1 MAMAVS
7 NNVRVS
13 PIAVAANPPP
23 SIEVLLVG
31 GGGNGTGFSGSPGT
45 AGGGGGIVYNTA
57 FPITT
62 DTTYSSSIG
71 VNGSSTA
78 TSSTFS
84 TYTAGGGGSS
94 SAGLASSGTGATT
107 VLNGRNA
114 GTGNNYASSISGS
127 SVTYAYSGFVTPGSG
142 GSGSTPN
149 PGASPPSLGQSGVLI
164 IAYPSTYDAAVTVTG
179 TYTVSTT
186 ANHILHL
193 VSLIDRDQCPLNL
206 EASFTFDWRLQ
217 QSCVHNL
224 RLHRLLRLLLC
235 RLHFD

>member
-1 MAMAVS
+1 MAVS
-7 NNVRVS
+7 NNVPVS

-31 GGGNGTGFSGSPGT
+31 GGGSGTGFSGSFGT
-45 AGGGGGIVYNTA
+45 TGGGGGIVYNTA

-62 DTTYSSSIG
+62 GTTYSSSIG
-71 VNGSSTA
+71 STA

-107 VLNGRNA
+107 VLNGQNA
-114 GTGNNYASSISGS
+114 GTGNDYTSSISGS
-127 SVTYAYSGFVTPGSG
+127 SVTYAYSGAGTLGSG
-142 GSGSTPN
+142 GFGSRPN
-149 PGASPPSLGQSGVLI
+149 PGASPPTPGQSGVLI

-186 ANHILHL
+186 ARTGYR
-193 VSLIDRDQCPLNL
+193 VYT
-206 EASFTFDWRLQ
+206 FTSGSGSIKW
-217 QSCVHNL
+217 
-224 RLHRLLRLLLC
+224 
-235 RLHFD
+235 

>member
-1 MAMAVS
+1 MSAIMAMAVS
-7 NNVRVS
+7 NNVPVS

-31 GGGNGTGFSGSPGT
+31 GGADGQGSYGSYGSP
-45 AGGGGGIVYNTA
+45 GGGGGIVYNTA

-62 DTTYSSSIG
+62 GTTYSSSIG
-71 VNGSSTA
+71 VAGGSTA

-84 TYTAGGGGSS
+84 TYTAGGGGGS

-114 GTGNNYASSISGS
+114 GTGNDYTSSISGS
-127 SVTYAYSGFVTPGSG
+127 SVTYAYSGYGTLGSG
-142 GSGSTPN
+142 GYGSRPN
-149 PGASPPSLGQSGVLI
+149 PGASPPSPGQSGVLI

-186 ANHILHL
+186 ARTGYR
-193 VSLIDRDQCPLNL
+193 VYT
-206 EASFTFDWRLQ
+206 FTSGSGSIKW
-217 QSCVHNL
+217 
-224 RLHRLLRLLLC
+224 
-235 RLHFD
+235 